1 MARRIPVALVVAAAA
16 ADGAGAHGLA
26 FYALLAAVPAAAVA
40 ALDAYGHALE
50 DARSR
55 VQAFLWA
62 VVLALT
68 VTGAA
73 ARAPVL
79 AEGSVPA
86 LARTAVVA
94 CLAIF
99 CLQAIAG
106 LVAELRRSES
116 RFR

>member
-1 MARRIPVALVVAAAA
+1 M
-16 ADGAGAHGLA
+16 HGVA

-40 ALDAYGHALE
+40 ALGAYGEAVE
-50 DARSR
+50 RGSSR
-55 VQAFLWA
+55 LPAGLWA

-68 VTGAA
+68 VVGTA

-79 AEGSVPA
+79 AQGSVPA

-99 CLQAIAG
+99 CAQGIAG
-106 LVAELRRSES
+106 LIAELRRT
-116 RFR
+116 